1 MELWQSMGLRWKF
14 IWCGVGSR
22 DVPDEIVKLQIW
34 VGHCMALL
42 GGVLS
47 TGDAP
52 GSDSNFTTGY
62 ERGKSEDMPPA
73 QIYYTCLK
81 NQKGLN
87 HDPVK
92 GYHEAE
98 QYPTHEHSKAIA
110 FKARGSFEGLFAS
123 GIGLHSRNPM
133 QVLSHTLE
141 HPVWMIIFY
150 ARPVGKKG
158 RVVGG
163 TNTAT
168 QVAIMYNVPRIN
180 LYNEEE
186 RTRFISWL
194 KRQLTNRGINIPT
207 LET

>member
-22 DVPDEIVKLQIW
+22 EVPDEIVKLQIW

-52 GSDSNFTTGY
+52 GSDSNFTIGY

-81 NQKGLN
+81 NQKGLS

-141 HPVWMIIFY
+141 HPVWMIVFY

-158 RVVGG
+158 RVDGG
-163 TNTAT
+163 TNTAV
-168 QVAIMYNVPRIN
+168 QVAVMYDVKKVN
-180 LYNEEE
+180 LYVEEQ
-186 RTRFISWL
+186 RDKFIAWL
-194 KRQLTNRGINIPT
+194 TDQLNKKGIPVPSM
-207 LET
+207 E